1 MKIFNKIHNAGWGL
15 LSALLIL
22 SACNKLEL
30 DSVPLIQPTQETT
43 PTIGTLLDNPDFS
56 FLKAA
61 VVRAGLAAAP
71 GTPTLLLQLSNPAQ
85 RFTVFAPD
93 NNAFIAS
100 GIPSIAV
107 INSLP
112 VPQVFA
118 IVSYHVVPQVIKAA
132 SIVATFPNFQYPT
145 ILNPAPSVSA
155 LLRLTTFPSVRS
167 NGAWVNNIPIIAVD
181 IMAVNG
187 VVHKVARVVAP
198 PSTFLWDKIDTDPDL
213 TILRAAILRA
223 DTDPTAAGVLKGALL
238 NIGANL
244 TLFAPN
250 NQAMRNF
257 ISFATG
263 GQIPNK
269 DYVSAAGA
277 TSTGNVVSVAS
288 TAGLIPGLPVVVTAG
303 VGQFDN
309 ATVVASITSATTFT
323 VSKLPITELSG
334 GVTVITGF
342 VDPVIIGFIT
352 LSPALTTQQVK
363 GIVVYHLL
371 SSQSGTFA
379 APGIRVFS
387 VNLPSTP
394 TAVKTLF
401 NSAVAVH
408 PGVTVQATF
417 VSPVPGV
424 SVVAAATVKG
434 AANPTASNLLVG
446 QTTSDLHYL
455 NGVIHKIDQ
464 VLLPQ

>member
-1 MKIFNKIHNAGWGL
+1 MKIFKKIQKAGWGL
-15 LSALLIL
+15 IATLLLL

-30 DSVPLIQPTQETT
+30 DPVPIEQPTQETT
-43 PTIGTLLDNPDFS
+43 PTLGTLLASPDFT

-61 VVRAGLAAAP
+61 IDRAGLAAAP
-71 GTPTLLLQLSNPAQ
+71 GSPTLLQQLSNPNQ
-85 RFTVFAPD
+85 YFTVFAPD

-118 IVSYHVVPQVIKAA
+118 IASYHIIPQVIKAA
-132 SIVATFPNFQYPT
+132 AIPSTFPNYQYPT
-145 ILNPAPSVSA
+145 ILNPAPTLSA
-155 LLRLTTFPSVRS
+155 LLRLTTFPSIRS

-181 IMAVNG
+181 IPAVNG
-187 VVHKVARVVAP
+187 VVHKVARLIAP
-198 PSTFLWDKIDTDPDL
+198 PSTYLWDKIDTDPDL

-223 DTDPTAAGVLKGALL
+223 DTDPATPGVLKGALL

-244 TLFAPN
+244 TLFAPT

-269 DYVSAAGA
+269 DYVSAVGVTSAGNIV
-277 TSTGNVVSVAS
+277 TVAS

-303 VGQFDN
+303 VGQFDIG
-309 ATVVASITSATTFT
+309 TVVASITSATTFT
-323 VSKLPITELSG
+323 VSKVPLTALSG
-334 GVTVITGF
+334 GTTVVTGF
-342 VDPVIIGFIT
+342 VDPVIIGFIS

-379 APGIRVFS
+379 PPGVRVFS

-394 TAVKTLF
+394 TAVKTLL

-408 PGVTVQATF
+408 PGVTVKATF
-417 VSPVPGV
+417 VSPFPGV
-424 SVVAAATVKG
+424 SVVAAGTVKG
-434 AANPTASNLLVG
+434 AANPTPSNILVG

>member
-1 MKIFNKIHNAGWGL
+1 MKIFKKIKNTVWGL

-30 DSVPLIQPTQETT
+30 NPVPLTQPTQETT

-61 VVRAGLAAAP
+61 VQRAGLAAAP
-71 GTPTLLLQLSNPAQ
+71 GTPTLLQQLSNPAQ
-85 RFTVFAPD
+85 RFTVFAPN

-112 VPQVFA
+112 VGTVFGL
-118 IVSYHVVPQVIKAA
+118 VSYHVIPQVITAG
-132 SIVATFPNFQYPT
+132 SIPSRFPNFQYPT
-145 ILNPAPSVSA
+145 ILNPLPPSPATA
-155 LLRLTTFPSVRS
+155 LFRLTTFPSVRA
-167 NGAWVNNIPIIAVD
+167 NGAWVNNIPIIAVN
-181 IMAVNG
+181 IPAVNG
-187 VVHKVARVVAP
+187 VVHAVAALIAP
-198 PSTFLWDKIDTDPDL
+198 PSTDLWAKISTDADL
-213 TILRAAILRA
+213 TYLKAAIQRA
-223 DTDPTAAGVLKGALL
+223 DSGVAAGGRLQDALDLASNTAA
-238 NIGANL
+238 IGSNL
-244 TLFAPN
+244 TIFAPN
-250 NQAMRNF
+250 DAAFKLFLTGAITQAL
-257 ISFATG
+257 
-263 GQIPNK
+263 
-269 DYVSAAGA
+269 V
-277 TSTGNVVSVAS
+277 
-288 TAGLIPGLPVVVTAG
+288 GLGLPPATAQ
-303 VGQFDN
+303 GQAIFLV
-309 ATVVASITSATTFT
+309 ATY
-323 VSKLPITELSG
+323 G
-334 GVTVITGF
+334 
-342 VDPVIIGFIT
+342 T
-352 LSPALTTQQVK
+352 LLLTNPYAISPALGATITPTLAK
-363 GIVVYHLL
+363 GVVAYHIL
-371 SSQSGTFA
+371 SSQSGTYA
-379 APGIRVFS
+379 PPGIRVFS

-394 TAVKTLF
+394 TAVKTLL

-434 AANPTASNLLVG
+434 AANATASNILIG